1 MEENDEPVEVITISE
16 NEFDIYL
23 VIILVFP
30 TPVSPNKKMSIE
42 SFKVVLVGES
52 GVGKTSIIT
61 QFIDQTF
68 QEDIQSTTGGT
79 FSTKS
84 VVCDGGKVL
93 KFEIW
98 DTAGQEKYR
107 SLTTMFYKDANA
119 AVMVYDV
126 TRKESFE
133 ELKNYWS
140 GQIRDSSPENIILAI
155 AGNKSDLI
163 EHEVVDEG
171 EARDFAKEL
180 GAIFVS
186 TSAKNSEGINN
197 LFEEI
202 AKKYTGSSKIT
213 IKEDFE
219 DEPHEQEQQQTKGGV
234 KIEGGAKKE
243 KPKKK
248 GFC

>member
-1 MEENDEPVEVITISE
+1 M
-16 NEFDIYL
+16 
-23 VIILVFP
+23 
-30 TPVSPNKKMSIE
+30 
-42 SFKVVLVGES
+42 VLVGES

-119 AVMVYDV
+119 AVLVYDV
-126 TRKESFE
+126 TSAYSFE
-133 ELKNYWS
+133 EIKNYWS
-140 GQIRDSSPENIILAI
+140 NQIKDNSPENIILAI
-155 AGNKSDLI
+155 AANKSDLI
-163 EHEVVDEG
+163 EQETVDEG
-171 EARDFAKEL
+171 EARNFAKEL
-180 GAIFVS
+180 NAIFVT
-186 TSAKNSEGINN
+186 TSAKSSEGINS

-202 AKKYTGSSKIT
+202 AKKYSGATNIT
-213 IKEDFE
+213 IKEEE
-219 DEPHEQEQQQTKGGV
+219 DAEEPQAQEQKNNGAL
-234 KIEGGAKKE
+234 KIENLGNK

-248 GFC
+248 GCC

>member
-1 MEENDEPVEVITISE
+1 
-16 NEFDIYL
+16 
-23 VIILVFP
+23 
-30 TPVSPNKKMSIE
+30 MSIE
-42 SFKVVLVGES
+42 SFKMVLVGES

-84 VVCDGGKVL
+84 VVCDGGKIL

-126 TRKESFE
+126 TRKDSFE
-133 ELKNYWS
+133 EMKNYWAN
-140 GQIRDSSPENIILAI
+140 QIKENSPENIILAI
-155 AGNKSDLI
+155 AANKSDLI
-163 EHEVVDEG
+163 EQETVDEE
-171 EARDFAKEL
+171 EARNFAKEL
-180 GAIFVS
+180 NAIFVT
-186 TSAKNSEGINN
+186 TSAKSSEGINS

-202 AKKYTGSSKIT
+202 AKKYSGATNIT
-213 IKEDFE
+213 IKEEEDG
-219 DEPHEQEQQQTKGGV
+219 DEPQVQEQKNTNTV
-234 KIEGGAKKE
+234 KIENPGKE
-243 KPKKK
+243 VKKPKKK

>member
-1 MEENDEPVEVITISE
+1 
-16 NEFDIYL
+16 
-23 VIILVFP
+23 
-30 TPVSPNKKMSIE
+30 MSIE

-61 QFIDQTF
+61 QFIEQTF

-126 TRKESFE
+126 TRADSFE
-133 ELKNYWS
+133 EIKNYWS
-140 GQIRDSSPENIILAI
+140 NQIKDNSPENIILAI
-155 AGNKSDLI
+155 AANKSDLI
-163 EHEVVDEG
+163 EQETVDEG
-171 EARDFAKEL
+171 EARNFAKEL
-180 GAIFVS
+180 NAIFVT
-186 TSAKNSEGINN
+186 TSAKSSEGINS

-202 AKKYTGSSKIT
+202 AKKYSGATNIT
-213 IKEDFE
+213 IKEEE
-219 DEPHEQEQQQTKGGV
+219 DAEEPQAQEQKNNGAL
-234 KIEGGAKKE
+234 KIENLGNK

-248 GFC
+248 GCC

>member
-1 MEENDEPVEVITISE
+1 
-16 NEFDIYL
+16 
-23 VIILVFP
+23 
-30 TPVSPNKKMSIE
+30 MSIE
-42 SFKVVLVGES
+42 LFKVVLVGES

-126 TRKESFE
+126 TRADSFE
-133 ELKNYWS
+133 EIKNYWS
-140 GQIRDSSPENIILAI
+140 NQIKDNSPENIILAI
-155 AGNKSDLI
+155 AANKSDLI
-163 EHEVVDEG
+163 EQETVDEG
-171 EARDFAKEL
+171 EARNFAKEL
-180 GAIFVS
+180 NAIFVT
-186 TSAKNSEGINN
+186 TSAKSSEGINS

-202 AKKYTGSSKIT
+202 AKKYSGATNIT
-213 IKEDFE
+213 IKEEE
-219 DEPHEQEQQQTKGGV
+219 DAEEPQAQEQKNNGAL
-234 KIEGGAKKE
+234 KIENLGNK

-248 GFC
+248 GCC

>member
-1 MEENDEPVEVITISE
+1 
-16 NEFDIYL
+16 
-23 VIILVFP
+23 
-30 TPVSPNKKMSIE
+30 MSIE

-84 VVCDGGKVL
+84 VVCDGGKIL

-126 TRKESFE
+126 TRKDSFE
-133 ELKNYWS
+133 EMKNYWAN
-140 GQIRDSSPENIILAI
+140 QIKENSPENIILAI
-155 AGNKSDLI
+155 AANKSDLI
-163 EHEVVDEG
+163 EQETVDEE
-171 EARDFAKEL
+171 EARNFAKEL
-180 GAIFVS
+180 NAIFVT
-186 TSAKNSEGINN
+186 TSAKSSEGINS

-202 AKKYTGSSKIT
+202 AKKYSGATNIT
-213 IKEDFE
+213 IKEEE
-219 DEPHEQEQQQTKGGV
+219 DGEEPQVQEQKNTNTV
-234 KIEGGAKKE
+234 KIENPGKE
-243 KPKKK
+243 NKKPKKK

>member
-1 MEENDEPVEVITISE
+1 
-16 NEFDIYL
+16 
-23 VIILVFP
+23 
-30 TPVSPNKKMSIE
+30 MSIE

-52 GVGKTSIIT
+52 GDGKTSIIT

-84 VVCDGGKVL
+84 VVCDGGKIL

-126 TRKESFE
+126 TRKDSFE
-133 ELKNYWS
+133 EMKNYWAI
-140 GQIRDSSPENIILAI
+140 QIKDNSPENIILAI
-155 AGNKSDLI
+155 AANKSDLI
-163 EHEVVDEG
+163 EQETVDEE
-171 EARDFAKEL
+171 EARNFAKEL
-180 GAIFVS
+180 NAIFVT
-186 TSAKNSEGINN
+186 TSAKSSEGINS

-202 AKKYTGSSKIT
+202 AKKYSGATNIT
-213 IKEDFE
+213 IKEEE
-219 DEPHEQEQQQTKGGV
+219 DGEEPQVQEQKNTNTV
-234 KIEGGAKKE
+234 KIENPGKE
-243 KPKKK
+243 VKKPKKK

>member
-1 MEENDEPVEVITISE
+1 
-16 NEFDIYL
+16 
-23 VIILVFP
+23 
-30 TPVSPNKKMSIE
+30 MSIE

-68 QEDIQSTTGGT
+68 QEDMQSTTGGT

-84 VVCDGGKVL
+84 VVCDGGKIL

-107 SLTTMFYKDANA
+107 SLTAMFYKDANA

-126 TRKESFE
+126 TRKDSFE
-133 ELKNYWS
+133 EVKNYWMN
-140 GQIRDSSPENIILAI
+140 QIKDNSPENIILAI
-155 AGNKSDLI
+155 AANKSDLI
-163 EHEVVDEG
+163 EQEAVDE
-171 EARDFAKEL
+171 ESARNYAKENNS
-180 GAIFVS
+180 IFMT
-186 TSAKNSEGINN
+186 TSAKSSEGINS

-202 AKKYTGSSKIT
+202 AKKYTGSSNVK
-213 IKEDFE
+213 IKEEDG
-219 DEPHEQEQQQTKGGV
+219 DEPQNAEEQKNTV
-234 KIEGGAKKE
+234 KIENPSKVQKQ
-243 KPKKK
+243 KKK

>member
-1 MEENDEPVEVITISE
+1 MET
-16 NEFDIYL
+16 
-23 VIILVFP
+23 
-30 TPVSPNKKMSIE
+30 
-42 SFKVVLVGES
+42 FKVVLVGET
-52 GVGKTSIIT
+52 GVGKTSIIS
-61 QFIDQTF
+61 QFVEQTF
-68 QEDIQSTTGGT
+68 QLDMQTTTGGS
-79 FSTKS
+79 FSSKTLA
-84 VVCDGGKVL
+84 CDGGKLL